1 MIADLFKKKVPQ
13 LLGLDIGS
21 RYVKAVLLSKEGEQ
35 YVLQDFAC
43 EAITGNAFV
52 EREIKDFEPVSNALK
67 KIKKSL
73 KIKKKPVAA
82 GVSGTSVLTKV
93 VYMDPGQTDHELEGQ
108 IEIEADSLIPYPLE
122 EVYLDFE
129 ELGESMTHVGK
140 VDVLLSAAHRDLVD
154 SRITL
159 LREVEFEPKLMDIE
173 GYALGNAMSTFM
185 PSTITNRD
193 IYCCINIGASQL
205 QITVIEN
212 DAVTYSKEH
221 QFGSDMLVQDL
232 AMMNGM
238 DRDEI
243 DRQLIS
249 GNLPEGWKE
258 HNYPPFLANLQQS
271 ISRALQTYVS
281 TTQKNRPEII
291 YLSGGIANLDGL
303 SEDLSTDLSMTV
315 ELFDPFSEMKIS
327 EKALSKN
334 IQDFAPQLAIAAGL
348 ASRGFNP
355 WHL

>member
-1 MIADLFKKKVPQ
+1 MITDLFKKKVPQ

-35 YVLQDFAC
+35 FVLDDFAC

-73 KIKKKPVAA
+73 KLKKKMVAA

-93 VYMDPGQTDHELEGQ
+93 VYMDPGQTDQELEGQ

-129 ELGESMTHVGK
+129 ELGESKTHIGK
-140 VDVLLSAAHRDLVD
+140 VDVLLSAAHRDLID

-159 LREVEFEPKLMDIE
+159 LREVEFDPKLMDVE
-173 GYALGNAMSTFM
+173 GYALGNAMASFM
-185 PSTITNRD
+185 PASITNRD
-193 IYCCINIGASQL
+193 VHCCINIGASQL

-212 DAVTYSKEH
+212 DAVAYSKEH
-221 QFGSDMLVQDL
+221 QFGSDMLIQDL

-238 DRDEI
+238 DRDEM

-249 GNLPEGWKE
+249 GNLADGWRE
-258 HNYPPFLANLQQS
+258 NNYPPFLANLQQS

-281 TTQKNRPEII
+281 TTQKNRPEAIFI
-291 YLSGGIANLDGL
+291 TGGIANLEGL
-303 SEDLSTDLSMTV
+303 TEDLSTDLSMDV
-315 ELFDPFSEMKIS
+315 SLFDPFSEMKIS
-327 EKALSKN
+327 DKALAKN
-334 IQDFAPQLAIAAGL
+334 IQSFAPQLTIAAGL
-348 ASRGFNP
+348 ASRSFNP
-355 WHL
+355 WHR